1 MLRVSEV
8 SLHREAFPCTQ
19 EDVEPVF
26 VWLFFLCVFFCC
38 GCSPGPVWNQCFLFF
53 YRCLFAAGPLRDL
66 FGTRVLFFVVGACL
80 LWVLSGTCLE
90 PGFCLVF
97 VVGVFVAV
105 GAFRDLFG
113 TRFLSCLCC
122 GCFCCCGCSPGPVW
136 NQCVCVCVCVGGVC
150 VCVFFAVCV
159 CVWVVCVCVCF
170 CGVCVCVFFCS
181 GCSLGPVWNPFFLFV
196 VGVFLL
202 WLLSGTCLEPV
213 FLFCCGCSAGGG
225 QRVMSLRCKNTTLT
239 KRTSTPNIRKQNV
252 PSG

>member
-136 NQCVCVCVCVGGVC
+136 NQCVCVCL
-150 VCVFFAVCV
+150 F
-159 CVWVVCVCVCF
+159 F
-170 CGVCVCVFFCS
+170 CGVCVCVFCS
-181 GCSLGPVWNPFFLFV
+181 GCSLGPGWNPFFLFV
-196 VGVFLL
+196 VGVFCYGC
-202 WLLSGTCLEPV
+202 SPEPV
-213 FLFCCGCSAGGG
+213 WNPCFCFVVGALRAAG
-225 QRVMSLRCKNTTLT
+225 SE
-239 KRTSTPNIRKQNV
+239 
-252 PSG
+252 

>member
-38 GCSPGPVWNQCFLFF
+38 GCSPGPVWNQCFCFF

-66 FGTRVLFFVVGACL
+66 FGTPVLFFVVGACL

-105 GAFRDLFG
+105 GALRDLFG
-113 TRFLSCLCC
+113 TS
-122 GCFCCCGCSPGPVW
+122 
-136 NQCVCVCVCVGGVC
+136 VCV
-150 VCVFFAVCV
+150 FAVCV
-159 CVWVVCVCVCF
+159 C
-170 CGVCVCVFFCS
+170 
-181 GCSLGPVWNPFFLFV
+181 FLQRV
-196 VGVFLL
+196 
-202 WLLSGTCLEPV
+202 LSGTCLEPV
-213 FLFCCGCSAGGG
+213 FFVCCGCFFVMVALRNLFGT
-225 QRVMSLRCKNTTLT
+225 RVFVLLWVLCGRRAASDVFT
-239 KRTSTPNIRKQNV
+239 Q
-252 PSG
+252 

>member
-136 NQCVCVCVCVGGVC
+136 NQCVCVCL
-150 VCVFFAVCV
+150 F
-159 CVWVVCVCVCF
+159 F
-170 CGVCVCVFFCS
+170 CGVCVCFLQRVLSGTWLEPVFFVCC
-181 GCSLGPVWNPFFLFV
+181 GC
-196 VGVFLL
+196 FLL

-225 QRVMSLRCKNTTLT
+225 QRVMSLRCKKHHSYQEDVNTEYPET
-239 KRTSTPNIRKQNV
+239 KTCLPADVPKCFLSTSCISP
-252 PSG
+252 